1 MRSAIT
7 RRTPITLI
15 SDVSAETSARDAA
28 RAGSSRSL
36 RIMRPP
42 GPDPAT
48 LDKSIPAS
56 RARRRL
62 AGEVITRPVRAAAGG
77 GVAVGALA
85 LGGTAAAT
93 GLLVAGAA
101 AAAAAGAASP
111 STPVSNTISGEP
123 TAILAPGTPLIDSTR
138 PLTGAGTSTA
148 ALSVITSTM
157 SWSSVT
163 ASPGLVCQATISAS
177 TVPSPRSGILHTY
190 WFIPTP

>member
-1 MRSAIT
+1 MLRLASLMRSAIT

-15 SDVSAETSARDAA
+15 SVVSAETSGRNAA
-28 RAGSSRSL
+28 AGAGAAAGAPAGAFRSL
-36 RIMRPP
+36 RRMRPP

-77 GVAVGALA
+77 GLALGALA

-123 TAILAPGTPLIDSTR
+123 TAIL
-138 PLTGAGTSTA
+138 
-148 ALSVITSTM
+148 
-157 SWSSVT
+157 
-163 ASPGLVCQATISAS
+163 
-177 TVPSPRSGILHTY
+177 
-190 WFIPTP
+190 